1 MEECN
6 VDNEEELQSAATYLK
21 WIHQE
26 MKTLRQL
33 TSELVRF
40 SRDAESEIPEYMR
53 RFANYMHDL
62 HDIAYMYS
70 EIGQEPPQ
78 WIKDEQQRCD
88 DRLRQL
94 LKKEHAEGTF
104 GKVRAEMAKD
114 EDNGN
119 RWDHTKA
126 LTFRRPDHENP
137 GKS

>member
-1 MEECN
+1 MDSIEDE
-6 VDNEEELQSAATYLK
+6 VPPPSQPAEVYLERIAREL
-21 WIHQE
+21 
-26 MKTLRQL
+26 KTIRQL

-40 SRDAESEIPEYMR
+40 QRDAEQEIPEFMR

-70 EIGQEPPQ
+70 EIGQEPPA
-78 WIKDEQQRCD
+78 WIKEEQMRCD

-114 EDNGN
+114 EDN
-119 RWDHTKA
+119 RWDHSKA
-126 LTFRRPDHENP
+126 LTFRRPDHET
-137 GKS
+137 SR